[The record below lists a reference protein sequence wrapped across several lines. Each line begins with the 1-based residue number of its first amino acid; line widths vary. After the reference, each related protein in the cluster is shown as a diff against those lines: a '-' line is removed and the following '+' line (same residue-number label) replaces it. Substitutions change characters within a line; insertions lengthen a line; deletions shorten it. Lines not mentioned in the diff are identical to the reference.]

1 MAGRVQL
8 ATKGAHDTYFTDN
21 PDFSHFIKSFRKH
34 SKFSKYNVKHDLHG
48 KLDYGHT
55 LKCTIP
61 KGVGDLMTSV
71 RLHFELPALYDGSS
85 YYKYI
90 ESIGHALIKHV
101 DMFIGGQHIQRVP
114 CDFLQIYSENYVT
127 QAKQVNLSKLIGK
140 FPEDFSGTKVDD
152 PTIKEYLGNAT
163 TPRSCIVDIPFYFY
177 NNPELAVSLCALK
190 TQECHFEIELNNRE
204 DCILGLPMVAPDID
218 LTFAVTVSGGVFYID
233 GSVNPKPTITLYRGF
248 TYSFDQTDV
257 SNASHPIRFSENVDG
272 PAYNTGTD
280 YTSSPVTI
288 TVDNSTPS
296 TLYYYCNNHAGM
308 GGIINVLP
316 GLPPIYKPG
325 INSLTLETELIA
337 LGDEERIRV
346 STVKQDHIITQV
358 QNQNFVIPDST
369 GVDVQ
374 NISFKTEFINPVKEM
389 FFVIKRKNSTIFD
402 YDHTAQIIEIDGKL
416 EYINYEHLKGLTVS
430 LNDEEVIDEFSGNVI
445 SLRAVQS
452 GIHHSRTQLIRR
464 FYSYS
469 FALEPERW
477 YPTGQR
483 NFSLVKEQKLKLK
496 LNGKSSER
504 ELRVYTASYNILRY
518 ENGGV
523 RLLFNSG
530 SISN

>member
-34 SKFSKYNVKHDLHG
+34 SKFSVYNVKHDLHG

-71 RLHFELPALYDGSS
+71 RLHFELPALYDGSN

-101 DMFIGGQHIQRVP
+101 DMFVGGQHIQRIP

-127 QAKQVNLSKLIGK
+127 QTKQVNLSKLIGK
-140 FPEDFSGTKVDD
+140 FPKDFSGTKVDD

-177 NNPELAVSLCALK
+177 KNPELAVALCALK

-204 DCILGLPMVAPDID
+204 DCVLGLPTTPD
-218 LTFAVTVSGGVFYID
+218 LTFAVTTNGGVFHID
-233 GSVNPKPTITLYRGF
+233 GANPTPTLTLYRGF
-248 TYSFDQTDV
+248 TYTFDQTDT
-257 SNASHPIRFSENVDG
+257 SNATHPLRFSEYVEG
-272 PAYNTGTD
+272 PAYDTGTD
-280 YTSSPVTI
+280 YTSSLVTI
-288 TVDNSTPS
+288 TVDDSTPS
-296 TLYYYCNNHAGM
+296 TLYYYCANHQGM
-308 GGIINVLP
+308 GGTINVVGGSPL
-316 GLPPIYKPG
+316 YNPG
-325 INSLTLETELIA
+325 INSFVLETELVA
-337 LGDEERIRV
+337 LGDEERIKL
-346 STVKQDHIITQV
+346 STIKQDQIITQV
-358 QNQNFVIPDST
+358 QNQNFAIPDSS

-374 NISFKTEFINPVKEM
+374 DISFKTEFINPVKEL
-389 FFVIKRKNSTIFD
+389 FFVIKRNNSTIFD

-416 EYINYEHLKGLTVS
+416 EYINYEHLKGLVVS
-430 LNDEEVIDEFSGNVI
+430 LNDEEVVDEFSGNVI
-445 SLRAVQS
+445 SMRAVQS

-496 LNGKSSER
+496 LNGKSGER
-504 ELRVYTASYNILRY
+504 ELRVYTNSYNILRY

-530 SISN
+530 PISN